1 MIIFNTQA
9 NIIYDKNNIIITEID
24 LDYYKKLHSAKFDE
38 SINNPKALK
47 NLVIIKKLINN
58 LERNNYE
65 YLKKIDMDISNEID
79 VKSINSEIIFDIIR
93 YFKIRN
99 EFIYDYLKHE
109 ISKDDLEIVFKS
121 FKNLNLPLSDNNC
134 LTIIKLVDLKNNSDF
149 VDIFFKNLK
158 NQSETLKI
166 KIEDLEYNVCINEKN
181 KQIIDK
187 EIFKYSDLIIKD
199 KLNKFLYAQ

>member
-1 MIIFNTQA
+1 M
-9 NIIYDKNNIIITEID
+9 
-24 LDYYKKLHSAKFDE
+24 
-38 SINNPKALK
+38 
-47 NLVIIKKLINN
+47 
-58 LERNNYE
+58 
-65 YLKKIDMDISNEID
+65 
-79 VKSINSEIIFDIIR
+79 
-93 YFKIRN
+93 
-99 EFIYDYLKHE
+99 KHE
-109 ISKDDLEIVFKS
+109 FSKDDLEIVFKS